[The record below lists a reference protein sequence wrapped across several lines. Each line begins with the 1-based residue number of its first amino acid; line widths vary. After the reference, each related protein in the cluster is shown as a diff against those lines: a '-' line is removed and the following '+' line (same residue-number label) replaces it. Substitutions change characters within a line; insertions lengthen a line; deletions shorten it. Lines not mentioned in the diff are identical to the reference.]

1 MFDIELGE
9 GHSHLVC
16 HPPTKAQKGAPQC
29 FPWRPH
35 HSLDGKCEH
44 KHPGVVEA
52 LRAAPAVCFLWLKP
66 KHSQLTNGRKIRRK
80 CVRVEKK
87 KKLGQR
93 TDAKTAIRYGSHFSK
108 VYSFHTHLPPI
119 LQSLSLW
126 QPPLAFCS
134 SCSLPW
140 FSSALSFPLG
150 REGKLIKKIFWN
162 RYSSL

>member
-87 KKLGQR
+87 KKTR
-93 TDAKTAIRYGSHFSK
+93 AKNRCQNCHKIWVAFLKSLLLSHASAPHTAVPLFVTASPCFLL
-108 VYSFHTHLPPI
+108 FLLPP
-119 LQSLSLW
+119 LVFLS
-126 QPPLAFCS
+126 PL
-134 SCSLPW
+134 
-140 FSSALSFPLG
+140 FSFGKG
-150 REGKLIKKIFWN
+150 RKIN
-162 RYSSL
+162 